1 MTLAD
6 AVPVPQKRPAALGAI
21 ILYKLIKAGIE
32 VVLGVLAIGLLARG
46 AEAGAAT
53 LAEVL
58 LEHFEQGWAIEAATL
73 IVVTATSGHVK
84 FVAVAAF
91 ADAALSAVE
100 GFALQAGRWWAPWL
114 VALATGAFL
123 PWEFWEIV
131 RQPRWGR
138 FLLLIVNL
146 AVVVYLLAGVV
157 RGHRAHKLAR
167 DVAALTPPVDRRADG
182 P

>member
-6 AVPVPQKRPAALGAI
+6 AVPVPQKRPAALEAI
-21 ILYKLIKAGIE
+21 ILYKLIKAAVE
-32 VVLGVLAIGLLARG
+32 ALLGVLAVGLLARG

-58 LEHFEQGWAIEAATL
+58 LEHFEQGWAIGAATL

-91 ADAALSAVE
+91 ADASLSAVE
-100 GFALQAGRWWAPWL
+100 GLALRAGRWWAPWL

-123 PWEFWEIV
+123 PWEFWEIF

-138 FLLLIVNL
+138 FLLLTVNV
-146 AVVVYLLAGVV
+146 AVVAYLLRGVS
-157 RGHRAHKLAR
+157 REHRARKLAR